1 MSKKYKVLILG
12 ASYGSLLASK
22 LLMAGHAV
30 SLVCRQ
36 GTADLINGEGTRVRM
51 PVKGREG
58 LVEIDSRTL
67 PGKLDAVT
75 PESAQPG
82 QYDLVCLAMQEP
94 QYSARGVREL
104 MRAIADAKVPCMS
117 IMNMPPLPYLARIPG
132 VDAGALRACYH
143 DPSVW
148 ENFEP
153 GLMTLCSPDP
163 QAFRPPEEKP
173 NVLQVGLPTN
183 FKVAGFANPAHTAM
197 LEQMEADITGARLS
211 VNGEAVD
218 LPVKLKVH
226 QSIFVPLAKWAM
238 LLTGNYRCVQA
249 DGMRAIKDAVHSDL
263 EKSREVY
270 EWVVGLCVLL
280 GASRDDM
287 VPFDKYA
294 AAGTGLL
301 KPSSAAR
308 ALAAGATDIERI
320 DLLVK
325 LVAEQK
331 GLCHASV
338 SETVKLINGWLE
350 RNRKAAAIHAA
361 VAEAA

>member
-22 LLMAGHAV
+22 MMMAGHSV
-30 SLVCRQ
+30 SLVCRKE
-36 GTADLINGEGTRVRM
+36 TADLINSEGTRVRM

-75 PESAQPG
+75 PEQAQPG

-94 QYSARGVREL
+94 QYSAKGVREL
-104 MRAIADAKVPCMS
+104 MRAIGTARVPCMS

-132 VDAGALRACYH
+132 LDATALKACFH
-143 DPSVW
+143 DPAVW
-148 ENFEP
+148 ETMDP
-153 GLMTLCSPDP
+153 KLMTLCSPDP

-183 FKVAGFANPAHTAM
+183 FKVAPFDDPAHTAM
-197 LEQMEADITGARLS
+197 LQQLEADIAGARLT
-211 VNGEAVD
+211 VGGEAID
-218 LPVKLKVH
+218 LPVKLKVFD
-226 QSIFVPLAKWAM
+226 SIYVPFAKWAM
-238 LLTGNYRCVQA
+238 LLTGNYRCIGA
-249 DGMRAIKDAVHSDL
+249 EGMRSIKEAVHGDINA
-263 EKSREVY
+263 SRAVY
-270 EWVVGLCVLL
+270 EWVVDLCVLL
-280 GASRDDM
+280 GAQRDDL

-294 AAGTGLL
+294 SAGQGLL

-308 ALAAGATDIERI
+308 ALAGGSTDIERI
-320 DLLVK
+320 DLVVK

-331 GLCHASV
+331 GLSNPSV

-350 RNRKAAAIHAA
+350 RNRAAAKKT
-361 VAEAA
+361 AEAAAA

>member
-1 MSKKYKVLILG
+1 MSKKFNILILG

-22 LLMAGHAV
+22 LLMAGHSV
-30 SLVCRQ
+30 SLVCRRE
-36 GTADLINGEGTRVRM
+36 TAELINHEGTRVRM

-58 LVEIDSRTL
+58 LVEIDSRQL
-67 PGKLDAVT
+67 PGKLDAVSPSQAK
-75 PESAQPG
+75 PE

-94 QYSARGVREL
+94 QYSAPGMREL
-104 MRAIADAKVPCMS
+104 MQAVALAKVPCMS

-132 VDAGALRACYH
+132 LDASGLRACFH
-143 DPSVW
+143 DATVW
-148 ENFEP
+148 DHFEP

-183 FKVAGFANPAHTAM
+183 FKAARFENPAHTAM
-197 LEQMEADITGARLS
+197 LEQIEADIAAARLN
-211 VNGEAVD
+211 VNGEMLD
-218 LPVKLKVH
+218 IPVKLKVH
-226 QSIFVPLAKWAM
+226 DSIFVPLAKWAM

-249 DGMRAIKDAVHSDL
+249 DGMRPIRDAVHGDI

-270 EWVVGLCVLL
+270 AWVVDLCVQL

-287 VPFDKYA
+287 VPFEKYA
-294 AAGTGLL
+294 AAGQGLL

-331 GLCHASV
+331 GLNNESV
-338 SETVKLINGWLE
+338 SETVKVVNSWLD
-350 RNRKAAAIHAA
+350 RNRKAAAEKKGSSRI
-361 VAEAA
+361 